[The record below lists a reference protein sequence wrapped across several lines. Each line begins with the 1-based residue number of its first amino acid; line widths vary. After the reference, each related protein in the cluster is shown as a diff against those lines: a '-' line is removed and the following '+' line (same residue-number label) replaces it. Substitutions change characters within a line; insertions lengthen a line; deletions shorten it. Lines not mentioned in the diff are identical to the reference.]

1 MYNNIVRVSAC
12 VTDTG
17 FEVPDKFV
25 VGYALVSN
33 TGLTH
38 IFWKIRQGILR
49 IRKRVVVET
58 INRGQ
63 LGRKTHEKVKTLEVI

>member
-1 MYNNIVRVSAC
+1 MYKNIVRVSTC

-63 LGRKTHEKVKTLEVI
+63 LGRKNT